1 MRHWQDVAVRILLN
15 IVIDLQAQGQLVHHL
30 GILASIKAVVEVT
43 GLSYSVEA
51 EGRGACSNLWAL
63 EGQPISLVFYYTGS
77 GGLLIGYLSSFI
89 ESNFGV

>member
-1 MRHWQDVAVRILLN
+1 MPLAGCILLN

-30 GILASIKAVVEVT
+30 GISASIKAVVEVT

-63 EGQPISLVFYYTGS
+63 EGQPISHPGCGDLLHWFRGSPDRVLVF
-77 GGLLIGYLSSFI
+77 FH
-89 ESNFGV
+89 